1 MKKLLIFG
9 GIIIVLFGALAWIT
23 SYTQKQKAEGN
34 PFGKEE
40 LHPATIDLLDDP
52 NYQNII
58 LPDELREALNNKETM
73 TVYFYSSTCEF
84 CKKTTPI
91 VVPLTKEM
99 GIDLKQFNL
108 LEFEEGWDEYDIEA
122 TPTIVRFKNGKE
134 VARIEGYYEED
145 VFRKWFEQ
153 TK

>member
-1 MKKLLIFG
+1 MP
-9 GIIIVLFGALAWIT
+9 LA
-23 SYTQKQKAEGN
+23 
-34 PFGKEE
+34 
-40 LHPATIDLLDDP
+40 
-52 NYQNII
+52 
-58 LPDELREALNNKETM
+58 
-73 TVYFYSSTCEF
+73 
-84 CKKTTPI
+84 
-91 VVPLTKEM
+91 KEM

-108 LEFEEGWDEYDIEA
+108 LEFEEGWDEYHIEA